1 MGTKSEGRKLER
13 AGCNRKNEN
22 NSRDASA
29 PHCNTSERVK
39 NRSAPRGRR
48 RCTRTNCHCAQL
60 NANVNG
66 RRVLNIL
73 SIHSEAAD
81 VKCNR
86 TRKRDRGCA
95 AGGRAASEVAVEI

>member
-1 MGTKSEGRKLER
+1 MGAKSEGRTLER
-13 AGCNRKNEN
+13 AGCTRKNEN

-29 PHCNTSERVK
+29 PHCKTSERVK
-39 NRSAPRGRR
+39 NRYAPRGLR

-66 RRVLNIL
+66 RRVLNIR
-73 SIHSEAAD
+73 SVHPEAAN

-86 TRKRDRGCA
+86 TRKRDGRSA
-95 AGGRAASEVAVEI
+95 AGGRAVAEVA